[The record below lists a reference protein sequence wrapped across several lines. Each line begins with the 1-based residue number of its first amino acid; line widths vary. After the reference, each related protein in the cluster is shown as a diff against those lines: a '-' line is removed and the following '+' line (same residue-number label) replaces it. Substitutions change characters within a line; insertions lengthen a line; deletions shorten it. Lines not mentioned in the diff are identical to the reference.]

1 MSSSEQT
8 GGMNMAEEGI
18 IAGAMKKV
26 FLAGVGAVAVTADK
40 SEEIFND
47 LVEKGAST
55 VEHGKS
61 MNEELRHNAKERAE
75 ERKARAREAG
85 TSDNPI
91 RDLNAILAGMTAEQ
105 LDALKGRIDEAE
117 AKVKKTAND
126 AATDDSLFEEKKDS

>member
-55 VEHGKS
+55 VEHGKA
-61 MNEELRHNAKERAE
+61 MNQELKHDAKERAE
-75 ERKARAREAG
+75 ARKAKAREAG
-85 TSDNPI
+85 MSDNPV

-117 AKVKKTAND
+117 AKVKKTVND

>member
-1 MSSSEQT
+1 MS
-8 GGMNMAEEGI
+8 EEGI

-61 MNEELRHNAKERAE
+61 MNEELRHNVKERAE

>member
-1 MSSSEQT
+1 MS
-8 GGMNMAEEGI
+8 EEGI

-61 MNEELRHNAKERAE
+61 MNEELKHNAKERAE

-85 TSDNPI
+85 TSDNPL

>member
-1 MSSSEQT
+1 MS
-8 GGMNMAEEGI
+8 EEGI
-18 IAGAMKKV
+18 ITGAMKKV

-55 VEHGKS
+55 VEHGKA
-61 MNEELRHNAKERAE
+61 MNEELKHNVKERAE

>member
-61 MNEELRHNAKERAE
+61 MNEELKHNAKERAE

-85 TSDNPI
+85 TSDNPL

>member
-1 MSSSEQT
+1 
-8 GGMNMAEEGI
+8 MAEEGI

>member
-1 MSSSEQT
+1 MS
-8 GGMNMAEEGI
+8 EEGI

-55 VEHGKS
+55 VEHGKA
-61 MNEELRHNAKERAE
+61 MNQELKHNVKERAE

>member
-1 MSSSEQT
+1 MS
-8 GGMNMAEEGI
+8 EEGI
-18 IAGAMKKV
+18 ITGAMKKV

-55 VEHGKS
+55 VEHGKA
-61 MNEELRHNAKERAE
+61 MNQELRHNAKERAE

-105 LDALKGRIDEAE
+105 LDVLKGKINEAE
-117 AKVKKTAND
+117 ARVKNAASDTKADEKAD

>member
-1 MSSSEQT
+1 MS
-8 GGMNMAEEGI
+8 EEGI

-55 VEHGKS
+55 VEHGKA
-61 MNEELRHNAKERAE
+61 MNQELKHNVKERAE

-85 TSDNPI
+85 TSDNPL

-105 LDALKGRIDEAE
+105 LDELKGRIDEAE

>member
-1 MSSSEQT
+1 
-8 GGMNMAEEGI
+8 MAEEGI

-61 MNEELRHNAKERAE
+61 MNEELKHNAKERAE

-85 TSDNPI
+85 TSDNPL

>member
-1 MSSSEQT
+1 MS
-8 GGMNMAEEGI
+8 EEGI

-55 VEHGKS
+55 VEHGKA
-61 MNEELRHNAKERAE
+61 MNQELKHNVKERAE

-85 TSDNPI
+85 TSDNPL

-105 LDALKGRIDEAE
+105 LDALKGKINEAE
-117 AKVKKTAND
+117 AKVKNAASDTKADEKAD
-126 AATDDSLFEEKKDS
+126 AADDDSLFDEDRKDS

>member
-1 MSSSEQT
+1 
-8 GGMNMAEEGI
+8 MAEEGI
-18 IAGAMKKV
+18 ITGAVKKV

-55 VEHGKS
+55 VEHGKA
-61 MNEELRHNAKERAE
+61 MNQELKHNAKEHAE
-75 ERKARAREAG
+75 ERRAKAKEAG

-105 LDALKGRIDEAE
+105 LEALKGKIDEAE
-117 AKVKKTAND
+117 DKVRKTVD
-126 AATDDSLFEEKKDS
+126 DVKTDTSSEEKKD